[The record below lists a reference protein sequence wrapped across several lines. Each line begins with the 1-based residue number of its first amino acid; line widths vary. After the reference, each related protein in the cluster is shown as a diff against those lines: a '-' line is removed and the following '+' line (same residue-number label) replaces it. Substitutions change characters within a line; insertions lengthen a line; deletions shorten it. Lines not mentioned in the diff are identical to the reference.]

1 MRVYVA
7 NTDGASISIIDAST
21 NRAIG
26 EIPVSKNPH
35 AVILSPDKTR
45 FYVPS
50 ESEDVLDVIDR
61 ASLKAIARVPLAADR
76 IISPLLRTAGTSMSV
91 SGKNPGWKL
100 STPKA
105 CGS

>member
-1 MRVYVA
+1 MKFIPFLLSVPMTATSVRVYVA
-7 NTDGASISIIDAST
+7 NTDGASVSIIDAST

-35 AVILSPDKTR
+35 AVILSPDRTR

-61 ASLKAIARVPLAADR
+61 SSLKTIAK
-76 IISPLLRTAGTSMSV
+76 V
-91 SGKNPGWKL
+91 SLGRR
-100 STPKA
+100 PK
-105 CGS
+105 